1 MITLKLNDKKLFG
14 NEAGEDEDLEV
25 LNSYY
30 IDNSDFDDFF
40 DDDERLSIVSARKG
54 MGKSALLSRLEYR
67 LKEDPS
73 YNSPLVIRVKGNELL
88 GLGNFSGSDHAFLEN
103 YWKQIIC
110 KKIIIEIGSRIG
122 IALTSDAISM
132 VEMAELDGLK
142 NKNVI
147 GGLVSR
153 VIGKIPMI
161 DGSLKSFTPESS
173 TSLLKTYQD
182 RNENSSVWILI
193 DDIDAKY
200 QNNIESQA
208 RTGAFFSAIRSLAF
222 ELKGLKIRTTVRSDV
237 WSCLRHLEDLDK
249 LQQYIIQIFWTKKHM
264 RDMLAQ
270 RILVYIQNNH
280 PESPEAKYKLDRDY
294 NKILDIVFSSPIEW
308 GHDKDAKLFD
318 AISAFSNRRPRWM
331 GQLCRMAGKK
341 AKENSHARKI
351 TLDHIN
357 YILSDFGAHRRD
369 DLIKEHIH
377 QFDELNNLIDALR
390 ATKKEFNHQE
400 LNLILETGFIRGREK
415 SSIPS
420 VDGKPYAETEDLG
433 DFLYKLGLISRIH
446 DDGKKFTHFTDDPD
460 LYRSAENRKNN
471 ITWSIHPAY
480 RNFLNI
486 H

>member
-1 MITLKLNDKKLFG
+1 MITLNLKDKKLFG

-30 IDNSDFDDFF
+30 IDNSDFDEFF
-40 DDDERLSIVSARKG
+40 DGDERLSIVSARKG
-54 MGKSALLSRLEYR
+54 MGKSALLSRLEYK
-67 LKEDPS
+67 LMEEPS
-73 YNSPLVIRVKGNELL
+73 YDSPIVIRVKGNELL
-88 GLGNFSGSDHAFLEN
+88 GLGQFTSSDHSFLEN

-122 IALTSDAISM
+122 IALSSDKISM
-132 VEMAELDGLK
+132 VELAELDGLK
-142 NKNVI
+142 NKNII

-153 VIGKIPMI
+153 VIGKIPAI
-161 DGSLKSFTPESS
+161 DGNLKTFTPEN
-173 TSLLKTYQD
+173 TINLLKGYQE
-182 RNENSSVWILI
+182 RNTNSNTWILI

-208 RTGAFFSAIRSLAF
+208 RIGAFFSAIRSLAF
-222 ELKGLKIRTTVRSDV
+222 ELKGLNVRATVRSDV

-270 RILVYIQNNH
+270 RLLVYIQKNH

-294 NKILDIVFSSPIEW
+294 NKILDIVFTSPIEW

-341 AKENSHARKI
+341 AKENPYAKKI

-377 QFDELNNLIDALR
+377 QFDELSNLIDALR
-390 ATKKEFNHQE
+390 ATKKEFTYQE

-415 SSIPS
+415 TSIPT
-420 VDGKPYAETEDLG
+420 VDGKAYVETEDLG